1 LNKTGALNKINRA
14 YSELEQR
21 YEREPTPEELAEIL
35 EMDLEEITSTLRAG
49 TRQISVDAP
58 FSDEEGNS
66 LLDVLE
72 NKNTPSTDQ
81 EVAYTSSLRV
91 ETSRALACLPE
102 RERVVVEMFFGI
114 GREHPMSLEQ
124 IGETLDLTRERV
136 RQIKEKAIR
145 RLRGSTKSKMLAE
158 YLG

>member
-1 LNKTGALNKINRA
+1 LNKINRA
-14 YSELEQR
+14 YSELEQK
-21 YEREPTPEELAEIL
+21 YEREPTPEELSEIL

-72 NKNTPSTDQ
+72 NKNTPATDQ
-81 EVAYTSSLRV
+81 QVAYTSSLRI
-91 ETSRALACLPE
+91 ETGRALACLPE

-145 RLRGSTKSKMLAE
+145 RLRASSKSKMLAE